1 MPTKKEIQD
10 QIDAL
15 TTSLADA
22 DDSDGYETV
31 SRRTLSDGSVEETFR
46 VKKTH
51 RIFDWLRDPAEKETE
66 DGGDGKEDEG
76 KEDPTPK
83 NRNKY
88 FGG

>member
-15 TTSLADA
+15 TSSLADA
-22 DDSDGYETV
+22 DDDDGYETV
-31 SRRTLSDGSVEETFR
+31 SRRTLKDGSVEETFR
-46 VKKTH
+46 VKKSH
-51 RIFDWLRDPAEKETE
+51 KIFDWLRDPAEKE
-66 DGGDGKEDEG
+66 DGDGDGDGKEDD